1 MLKGPA
7 GVMAL
12 VLAETAAGG
21 TALLWL
27 AGLWGSVKRGFFVL
41 VSSVSLGCALL
52 STLAAS
58 AGGNDAGAAG
68 ASVVRLGA
76 ATSIVLALS
85 LGALILRRN
94 EAGRLFGLVAALE
107 GVGLL
112 VALARIVPASFPVA
126 VALVVIGAAFMGA
139 VMDGLLLGHWYLV
152 DRRLPRD
159 HIQRLAL
166 LLLIAVAVEAAAVG
180 ISGFGDAGLPVG
192 FNLFL
197 GIGGVATW
205 VALGMVL
212 ATALVAILIVITL
225 RGTQARAVQA
235 ATGFFYLAVIT
246 AFAAEMAAKVR
257 LLA

>member
-1 MLKGPA
+1 
-7 GVMAL
+7 MAL
-12 VLAETAAGG
+12 VLAETAVGG

-41 VSSVSLGCALL
+41 VTAVALGCVLL
-52 STLAAS
+52 ATLAAG
-58 AGGNDAGAAG
+58 AGGDDVGAAG
-68 ASVVRLGA
+68 GAAVRLGA
-76 ATSIVLALS
+76 ATSIVLGLS
-85 LGALILRRN
+85 LGSLILRKS
-94 EAGRLFGLVAALE
+94 EPARLFGLVATLE
-107 GVGLL
+107 GAGLL
-112 VALARIVPASFPVA
+112 VALARTVPASLPAA
-126 VALVVIGAAFMGA
+126 VALVLAGAAFMGA
-139 VMDGLLLGHWYLV
+139 VTDGLLLGHRYLV

-159 HIQRLAL
+159 HIQRLAV
-166 LLLIAVAVEAAAVG
+166 LLLIAVVVEAAAVAV
-180 ISGFGDAGLPVG
+180 SGFGDTGLPAG

-212 ATALVAILIVITL
+212 ATALVAVLIVVTL

>member
-1 MLKGPA
+1 
-7 GVMAL
+7 MAL

-41 VSSVSLGCALL
+41 VTSVTLGCALL
-52 STLAAS
+52 ATLAAS
-58 AGGNDAGAAG
+58 TGGQDAGAAG
-68 ASVVRLGA
+68 RAVVQLGA

-85 LGALILRRN
+85 LTALILRKN
-94 EAGRLFGLVAALE
+94 EPGRFFGLVAALE
-107 GVGLL
+107 GAGLL
-112 VALARIVPASFPVA
+112 VALARTVPASFPAA
-126 VALVVIGAAFMGA
+126 VVLVVTGAAFMGA
-139 VMDGLLLGHWYLV
+139 VTDGLLLGHWYLV

-166 LLLIAVAVEAAAVG
+166 ILLIAVAVEAVAVAV
-180 ISGFGDAGLPVG
+180 SGFGESGLPAG

-205 VALGMVL
+205 VALGMAL
-212 ATALVAILIVITL
+212 ATALVAILIVISL
-225 RGTQARAVQA
+225 RGTQSRAVQA

-257 LLA
+257 LLG

>member
-1 MLKGPA
+1 
-7 GVMAL
+7 MAL

-41 VSSVSLGCALL
+41 VTSVTLGCALL
-52 STLAAS
+52 ATLASS
-58 AGGNDAGAAG
+58 AHDAGATGRA
-68 ASVVRLGA
+68 VVRLAA

-85 LGALILRRN
+85 LTALILRRD
-94 EAGRLFGLVAALE
+94 EPGRFFGLVAALE
-107 GVGLL
+107 GAGLL
-112 VALARIVPASFPVA
+112 VALARTVPASFPA
-126 VALVVIGAAFMGA
+126 ALVLVVTGAAFMGA
-139 VMDGLLLGHWYLV
+139 VTDGLLLGHWYLV
-152 DRRLPRD
+152 ERRLPRD

-166 LLLIAVAVEAAAVG
+166 ILLVAVAVEAAAVAV
-180 ISGFGDAGLPVG
+180 SGFGDTGLPAG

-205 VALGMVL
+205 VALGMAL
-212 ATALVAILIVITL
+212 ATALVAILIVISL
-225 RGTQARAVQA
+225 RGTQSRAVQA

-257 LLA
+257 LLG